1 VLGLLVPAAI
11 GAVAYAALHWSDAA
25 WSGAIGLVG
34 GVFAAPV
41 LLMVGA
47 PFGERSLYPLAV
59 AASAGLWLILGF
71 VASRRATRNPMA
83 TWNDFWRHFAWL
95 CDGVWIGCAVALGIA
110 AAVISDS
117 LF

>member
-1 VLGLLVPAAI
+1 VPATV

-25 WSGAIGLVG
+25 WSGVVGLLG
-34 GVFAAPV
+34 GVFAAPG
-41 LLMVGA
+41 LLLVGA
-47 PFGERSLYPLAV
+47 PFGERDLYPLAV
-59 AASAGLWLILGF
+59 AGSGALWLVLGF

-83 TWNDFWRHFAWL
+83 SWKDFWRHFGWL
-95 CDGVWIGCAVALGIA
+95 CGGVWIGCAVALGIA